1 MAFTF
6 YLFFIFSD
14 FRRNWCGSNA
24 IFTGRFS
31 TFAVGLIA
39 STTGQIDIY
48 TIIPLLV
55 LAALLGDN
63 ELFYRENLRFYS
75 V

>member
-6 YLFFIFSD
+6 TYFIFFFSD

-24 IFTGRFS
+24 ILPGDS
-31 TFAVGLIA
+31 LLFAVGLIA

-48 TIIPLLV
+48 TIIPLL
-55 LAALLGDN
+55 G
-63 ELFYRENLRFYS
+63 FSSTFRR
-75 V
+75 